1 MRLTEL
7 IERLSE
13 LAERRG
19 GDARVVITEFDNS
32 DELEIEGVK
41 VDTNTGQTV
50 IKIIAS

>member
-7 IERLSE
+7 NERLRE
-13 LAERRG
+13 LEERRG
-19 GDARVVITEFDNS
+19 GDCRVVITEFGNT
-32 DELEIEGVK
+32 DELEIENIT